1 MTDTTAPPDQP
12 VDNEPRR
19 SFLQRFPS
27 AFMAFGLVAGY
38 GMFASFI
45 ARFLFPSRHRQGR
58 PQYVSDLKSFR
69 LGQSMTY
76 RSPGGESVVLTRTG
90 ETGTAEDFIALS
102 SVCPH
107 LGCQVHW
114 EGQNNRFFCP
124 CHNGA
129 FDAEGNPTAGP
140 PKDANQTLSRY
151 HLVVENGLLYIDA
164 STKAL
169 VSTDSQPQALA

>member
-1 MTDTTAPPDQP
+1 MTEETALPDQT

-19 SFLQRFPS
+19 TFLLRFPS
-27 AFMAFGLVAGY
+27 ALMAFGLVAGY

-45 ARFLFPSRHRQGR
+45 GRFLFPSRNRQRR
-58 PQYVSDLKSFR
+58 PQYVADLNSFK

-76 RSPGGESVVLTRTG
+76 HSPAGESVVLSRTG
-90 ETGTAEDFIALS
+90 ETGTVDDFIALS

-129 FDAEGNPTAGP
+129 FDPEGNPTAGP
-140 PKDANQTLSRY
+140 PKDANQTLPRY
-151 HLVVENGLLYIDA
+151 QLVVQNGLLYIDA
-164 STKAL
+164 STKSL
-169 VSTDSQPQALA
+169 VRTDSQPQALV